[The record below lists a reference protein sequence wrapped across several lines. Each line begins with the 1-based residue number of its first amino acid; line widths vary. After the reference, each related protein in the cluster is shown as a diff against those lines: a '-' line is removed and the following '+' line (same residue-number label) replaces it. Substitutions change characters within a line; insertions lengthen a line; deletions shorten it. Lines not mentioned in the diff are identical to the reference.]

1 MQAYYT
7 YHNYYNELE
16 AECKMNQ
23 RNIEYISLMTNI
35 ICEMFDIAGMSHE
48 YKNYLISQILLY
60 GSAYVETRNDNKF
73 IICGGHFQGI
83 PEPEDIYPKDYIA
96 IKTNFEFNGDI
107 TQKENAVVAY
117 MNPQLLPATNIYRL
131 AEHFAHVD
139 TSLVNNIIFSRIAP
153 IISAKNDKVKSAYEE
168 VLDKLIVGEVSNVI
182 KNTGSPAESGELP
195 VTDISNGDYAQKI
208 QYLSMYHDQ
217 LLSWFCQLYGIK
229 YNHNSKQANVT
240 NEELH
245 NCDDFCCI
253 VPYMY
258 KTFLND
264 TLQPLGL
271 SVDFNEPWQWI
282 NEQMTKKEELDE
294 QEEQEQ
300 DELEKED
307 TSEESGDE
315 DEEVRTEE
323 SDSE

>member
-60 GSAYVETRNDNKF
+60 GSAYVEKRPNDKY

-107 TQKENAVVAY
+107 TQKENAVVTY

-264 TLQPLGL
+264 TLQPIGL

-282 NEQMTKKEELDE
+282 NEQMARPTN
-294 QEEQEQ
+294 EEQEQ
-300 DELEKED
+300 EE
-307 TSEESGDE
+307 TSEIEESGEE

-323 SDSE
+323 GDSE